1 MLSALS
7 LLQIK
12 TFKSFLNEFK
22 CTAQQLESYVIKGIE
37 LPEDE
42 LDIKIIE
49 EHEDKARSPFNE
61 ADSLVET
68 LPL

>member
-1 MLSALS
+1 M
-7 LLQIK
+7 
-12 TFKSFLNEFK
+12 N
-22 CTAQQLESYVIKGIE
+22 GIG
-37 LPEDE
+37 LREDE
-42 LDIKIIE
+42 FDIKIIE